1 MLRAPARPCISN
13 RKIKARIGSYFTY
26 SNTHTA
32 ERAHVRPRQPHT
44 RAAHANTNKSIIN
57 VSETQARRTVLF
69 VREGG
74 WRHSYKRGRGCVGAA
89 SQFTVAR
96 RVVRPD
102 AGPPPARRRHPE
114 ALRSTLDCR
123 TLCPTRA
130 PALTRPLS
138 RHLLQTK
145 CYNSCLYHWSVNLI
159 SEYLLDRFITGEGEF
174 CI

>member
-1 MLRAPARPCISN
+1 M
-13 RKIKARIGSYFTY
+13 
-26 SNTHTA
+26 
-32 ERAHVRPRQPHT
+32 Q
-44 RAAHANTNKSIIN
+44 AHANTNKSIIN

-74 WRHSYKRGRGCVGAA
+74 WRHSYKRGRGCIGAA

-114 ALRSTLDCR
+114 AHRSQIPPPWTVSGRHPCAPPRGLLFMNTTLV
-123 TLCPTRA
+123 
-130 PALTRPLS
+130 ALPY
-138 RHLLQTK
+138 LQTK
-145 CYNSCLYHWSVNLI
+145 CYDSCLFHWSVNPI
-159 SEYLLDRFITGEGEF
+159 SEYLLDRFIIGEGEF